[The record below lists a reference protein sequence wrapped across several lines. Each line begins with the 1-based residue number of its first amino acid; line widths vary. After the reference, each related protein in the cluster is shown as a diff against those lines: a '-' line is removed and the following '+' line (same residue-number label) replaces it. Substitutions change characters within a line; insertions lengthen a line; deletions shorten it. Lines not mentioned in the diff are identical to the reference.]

1 MSKRKIVVTGASGN
15 IGARLC
21 KDLAGQYEL
30 VLLDRKTGSAGD
42 IRHADFRAYDPRWV
56 RHFDKVDTVIH
67 LAANP
72 HTNARWSDLVPDN
85 IDAVMNVCAA
95 CAEKQGRRLVY
106 ASSCQT
112 MEGYRDS
119 GLSRITV
126 DMEPLPTNDYGISKL
141 IGERICRQYG
151 ERHSYSVVCL
161 RIGWVPRGDKGPG
174 AQAAPWL
181 RGKWLSDGDLVR
193 IFVNSIEAEHADFG
207 VYFAMSENEGMVWDL
222 GESRR
227 VLGYRPQD
235 GLKS

>member
-1 MSKRKIVVTGASGN
+1 MGWGAT
-15 IGARLC
+15 R
-21 KDLAGQYEL
+21 
-30 VLLDRKTGSAGD
+30 
-42 IRHADFRAYDPRWV
+42 DPRWV
-56 RHFDKVDTVIH
+56 RHFDQVDTVIH

-85 IDAVMNVCAA
+85 IDAVMNVCAV
-95 CAEKQGRRLVY
+95 CAEKQARRLVY

-141 IGERICRQYG
+141 IGERICRHYG

-161 RIGWVPRGDKGPG
+161 RIGWVPGGDKGPG
-174 AQAAPWL
+174 AEAASWQ

-193 IFVNSIEAEHADFG
+193 IFVNSIEVEHADFG
-207 VYFAMSENEGMVWDL
+207 VYFALSENEGMVWDL
-222 GESRR
+222 GGK
-227 VLGYRPQD
+227 GYFH
-235 GLKS
+235 